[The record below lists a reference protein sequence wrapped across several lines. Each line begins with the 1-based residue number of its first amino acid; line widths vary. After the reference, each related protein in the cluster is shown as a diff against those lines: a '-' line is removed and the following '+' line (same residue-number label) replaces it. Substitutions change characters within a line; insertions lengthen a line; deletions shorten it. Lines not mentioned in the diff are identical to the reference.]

1 VDLFIEQLMNG
12 LAIGA
17 IYALIT
23 SGLSLIY
30 GILRILHVAHAGV
43 YTIGAY
49 VGLTVYSLSGSLVI
63 AILASMAVC
72 SIVGILIE
80 RVVYSPLLK
89 FPPYVP
95 LIASI
100 ALLLGVEE
108 VMRLIAGPQIHGF
121 PVSIPLPTI
130 TMGNVSLS
138 PTLLMVYIVSI
149 VIFFILWFITSKTD
163 LGLAMRA
170 VSQDMSIASAMG
182 INSTQIVRLTFAIGS
197 SIAAIAGILVG
208 IYFNQVYPTMGA
220 VPAYKTLALIVVGGL
235 GSVPGAI
242 LASLLLGIAE
252 TLLIGYANIPFPRDA
267 IAFVAM
273 ILVLM
278 VRPQGLLGNVRKKI

>member
-1 VDLFIEQLMNG
+1 MEQMMNG

-30 GILRILHVAHAGV
+30 GILRILHVAHAGI

-49 VGLTVYSLSGSLVI
+49 VGLAVYSLSGSLVV
-63 AILASMAVC
+63 AILAAMAVC
-72 SIVGILIE
+72 SVVGILIE

-100 ALLLGVEE
+100 ALLLGTEE

-130 TMGNVSLS
+130 TMGKVSLS
-138 PTLLMVYIVSI
+138 STLLMVYIVSI

-182 INSTQIVRLTFAIGS
+182 INSAQIVRLTFAIGS

>member
-1 VDLFIEQLMNG
+1 VDLFMEQLMNG

-121 PVSIPLPTI
+121 PVSIPLPTK
-130 TMGNVSLS
+130 
-138 PTLLMVYIVSI
+138 PP
-149 VIFFILWFITSKTD
+149 
-163 LGLAMRA
+163 
-170 VSQDMSIASAMG
+170 
-182 INSTQIVRLTFAIGS
+182 
-197 SIAAIAGILVG
+197 VG
-208 IYFNQVYPTMGA
+208 TIRKYT
-220 VPAYKTLALIVVGGL
+220 
-235 GSVPGAI
+235 
-242 LASLLLGIAE
+242 
-252 TLLIGYANIPFPRDA
+252 IP
-267 IAFVAM
+267 
-273 ILVLM
+273 
-278 VRPQGLLGNVRKKI
+278 